1 MGTHPI
7 FESDFDCLTEIVRM
21 SSYEAAISQLNNLQ
35 SNFQVLAAQRK
46 GRNERD
52 HPRTI
57 LENHKRV
64 LRSIQNGQLE
74 QKLGQIPLVHIA
86 GTKGKGS
93 TAAFVERLL
102 RQKGYRTGLFTS
114 PHLVS
119 VTERIRIDG
128 RPVEE
133 ELFAEHFDFILSQ
146 VTRANEIPPA
156 YFAFLTFVAF
166 RIFVACSVDVIVLEV
181 GIGGGTDDIRRK

>member
-1 MGTHPI
+1 
-7 FESDFDCLTEIVRM
+7 M

-86 GTKGKGS
+86 GTK
-93 TAAFVERLL
+93 
-102 RQKGYRTGLFTS
+102 
-114 PHLVS
+114 
-119 VTERIRIDG
+119 
-128 RPVEE
+128 
-133 ELFAEHFDFILSQ
+133 
-146 VTRANEIPPA
+146 
-156 YFAFLTFVAF
+156 
-166 RIFVACSVDVIVLEV
+166 V
-181 GIGGGTDDIRRK
+181 GIVTTRGTLILELQQGKTRPI